1 MRANNLQT
9 NSMKHV
15 DELDEARI
23 DVRWARRPNGASS
36 QIELHLRGAVPK
48 RSMWSSRILGP
59 APDRAR
65 AWLLVALLLL
75 TMFAL
80 SLHIQSSMLV
90 GLFAPQLMIRGSG
103 WLIPVGCFD
112 QPAEPRTRRVAKDD
126 HIGRAA
132 GYAAP
137 RRIYRNGALF
147 HGGCVGDPYD
157 CTARVEGWLDALC
170 RRLANAEIRSAILL
184 GLLSFVVFPLLPDRF
199 VDPWSFL
206 MRAKYGPSSLS
217 SPAWVSATMCCCECT
232 VCVGPIIR
240 LFSGDW

>member
-80 SLHIQSSMLV
+80 SLQHPIVDAGRSFCASINDPRLWLAHSCW
-90 GLFAPQLMIRGSG
+90 LF
-103 WLIPVGCFD
+103 
-112 QPAEPRTRRVAKDD
+112 
-126 HIGRAA
+126 
-132 GYAAP
+132 
-137 RRIYRNGALF
+137 
-147 HGGCVGDPYD
+147 
-157 CTARVEGWLDALC
+157 
-170 RRLANAEIRSAILL
+170 
-184 GLLSFVVFPLLPDRF
+184 
-199 VDPWSFL
+199 
-206 MRAKYGPSSLS
+206 
-217 SPAWVSATMCCCECT
+217 
-232 VCVGPIIR
+232 
-240 LFSGDW
+240 